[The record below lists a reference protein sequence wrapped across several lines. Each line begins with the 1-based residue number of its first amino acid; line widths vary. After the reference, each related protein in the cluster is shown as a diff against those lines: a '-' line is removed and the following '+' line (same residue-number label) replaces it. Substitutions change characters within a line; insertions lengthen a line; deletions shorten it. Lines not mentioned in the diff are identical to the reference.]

1 MKLSLREQFSV
12 MPLFWIALA
21 FLGGIWIA
29 SIVGLPT
36 WVWLLL
42 GILSLIVGI
51 TLKLILRQWMLVLLL
66 LPGFLFLGAARY
78 QGQQPVITP
87 DHIAYYNDNPQKI
100 YITGTLVEPPDVRD
114 TYINLH
120 IEVDSIDL
128 GKGDVPVHGPLLVRL
143 ANEYELT
150 YGDHIRVRGEVKSPP
165 ESEEFSYRDYLAFQG
180 IHSILSTN
188 AVTVLPF
195 GGQVDPIRDFI
206 YRVKASL
213 LRQVFILFPEPE
225 ASLLA
230 GILFGDDNGITT
242 ELQQAFKNTGTSHI
256 IAISGFNIAIIAGIF
271 VTLFSRFLGKRW
283 GSLLAIV
290 AIAFYT
296 ILVGASPSVVRAA
309 IMGTL
314 SIMAGLSGRR
324 NLALNMLAITAGI
337 MLVFDPFLPWDVG
350 FQLSF
355 MATLGLVLYAQPM
368 QNAVSAFLT
377 RHFPKLPVEQI
388 VAPFSDYFLLTL
400 AAQLTTLPISAYHFQ
415 RISLISIIANPFI
428 LPAQPPV
435 MVVSGLAVVAG
446 RIYEPLGQVIA
457 WMAWP
462 YPAYTIRM
470 VEFFNGFP
478 GGVLP
483 LESFSLL
490 AVLAFYLILFL
501 LTLGGPRLGGFRA
514 TLRPTVAISLLLI
527 FSTLVWRSA
536 LNLPDGRLHVTV
548 LDVGSSDGILITT
561 PAGRHV
567 LINGG
572 SSPSRLADQL
582 GRRLQPFDRKLD
594 YLVIAST
601 QENEVAALPRVL
613 ENFQP
618 VNAFWAGNQQASFA
632 SQKLKDWISDHNVHL
647 EDAHSGDEL
656 DLGDGAV
663 LRTLSATPS
672 GAILEVEW
680 HNFRVILPIG
690 VSFDMYEELNYGQY
704 FGEVNALL
712 LTQSGYGPANPPQWI
727 TNIQPQMVIISVAAA
742 DPKGLPAPQ
751 ILKILEETN
760 VFRTDVHGWIDLAT
774 DGQNVDVI
782 VDKK

>member
-1 MKLSLREQFSV
+1 
-12 MPLFWIALA
+12 MPLFWTALA
-21 FLGGIWIA
+21 FLGGIWMA
-29 SIVGLPT
+29 SIFPLP
-36 WVWLLL
+36 VWIWLPL
-42 GILSLIVGI
+42 GILALIVGI
-51 TLKLILRQWMLVLLL
+51 TLKLIRRQWMLVLLL
-66 LPGFLFLGAARY
+66 LPTFFFLGAARY

-87 DHIAYYNDNPQKI
+87 DHIAYYNDTPQKI

-120 IEVDSIDL
+120 LEVDAIDL
-128 GKGDVPVHGPLLVRL
+128 GKGDIPIHGPLLVRL
-143 ANEYELT
+143 SNEYELK
-150 YGDHIRVRGEVKSPP
+150 YGDHIRVRGEVQTPP
-165 ESEEFSYRDYLAFQG
+165 KDEEFSYRDYLAFQG

-195 GGQVDPIRDFI
+195 GGHVDPIPAFI

-213 LRQVFILFPEPE
+213 LSRVFMLFPEPE

-230 GILFGDDNGITT
+230 GILFGDDNGITS

-283 GSLLAIV
+283 GSLLAVV

-314 SIMAGLSGRR
+314 SIIAGLSGRR

-368 QNAVSAFLT
+368 QNAVSGFLT
-377 RHFPKLPVEQI
+377 RYFPKLPVEQI
-388 VAPFSDYFLLTL
+388 IGPFSDYFLLTL

-435 MVVSGLAVVAG
+435 MIASGLAVMLG
-446 RIYEPLGQVIA
+446 RIYLPLGQVIA

-490 AVLAFYLILFL
+490 AVIAFYVILFL
-501 LTLGGPRLGGFRA
+501 LTLGGPRFSGFHA
-514 TLRPTVAISLLLI
+514 ALRPTVAISILLI
-527 FSTLVWRSA
+527 FTTLIWRTA
-536 LNLPDGRLHVTV
+536 LNLPDGRLHITI

-594 YLVIAST
+594 YLIIAAN
-601 QENEVAALPRVL
+601 QEKEVAALPRVL
-613 ENFQP
+613 ENFEP
-618 VNAFWAGNQQASFA
+618 VNTFWAGNRQASFS
-632 SQKLKDWISDHNVHL
+632 SQKLEDWMSDHNTHID
-647 EDAHSGDEL
+647 DAHSGDEL

-663 LRTLSATPS
+663 LRTLSATSS

-680 HNFRVILPIG
+680 YNFRVILPVG
-690 VSFDMYEELNYGQY
+690 VNFDMYEELNYGRY
-704 FGEVNALL
+704 FGPVNALL
-712 LTQSGYGPANPPQWI
+712 LTQSGYGPANPEEWI
-727 TNIQPQMVIISVAAA
+727 TNIQPQMVLISVAAS
-742 DPKGLPAPQ
+742 DPEGLPAPQ
-751 ILKILEETN
+751 LIKLLEETN
-760 VFRTDVHGWIDLAT
+760 IFRTDVHGWIDLAT
-774 DGQNVDVI
+774 DGQNVDVT
-782 VDKK
+782 VEKK